1 MAHSFVLL
9 ELSCLQIALE
19 YSSRQ
24 SASGRAC
31 EMDIQPIKAE
41 QDCEMALEMI
51 RNLHDGLGIPL
62 KSLVANPK
70 ESLAS

>member
-1 MAHSFVLL
+1 
-9 ELSCLQIALE
+9 
-19 YSSRQ
+19 
-24 SASGRAC
+24 
-31 EMDIQPIKAE
+31 MDIQPIKAE
-41 QDCEMALEMI
+41 QDYEMALEMI